1 MLARKKAPPMAL
13 NFTRMPSTRQAPIV
27 TSDQLTN
34 LSALQSRVGVM
45 PPESRCRSAPVR
57 GSSQFDSSL
66 APIAAASRIHSA
78 CWAASARRPLE
89 ISSRI
94 KGTRAASGELS
105 ISQRRASSERY
116 SPRTIILSAA
126 YASSS
131 SSAASRKRLA
141 SAIETSSSGTS
152 FCRSSSRRCQ
162 PATTLA
168 FQAERASSMDRLSIV
183 PSVSDQLPVWGRSDW

>member
-1 MLARKKAPPMAL
+1 MLARKKTPPIAL

-34 LSALQSRVGVM
+34 LSAFQSCVGGM

-66 APIAAASRIHSA
+66 APMAAASRIHSA
-78 CWAASARRPLE
+78 CCAASARRPLA
-89 ISSRI
+89 ISSRM

-105 ISQRRASSERY
+105 ISHRRASSDRY
-116 SPRTIILSAA
+116 SPRTIIFSAA

-131 SSAASRKRLA
+131 SSAALRKRLA
-141 SAIETSSSGTS
+141 SAMEASSSGTS

-168 FQAERASSMDRLSIV
+168 FQAARASSKDRLSIV
-183 PSVSDQLPVWGRSDW
+183 PSVFDQSPVSGRSDW